1 MAAVSY
7 QTAASGPPAQLERTE
22 NMELNADAN
31 HVSPNVGL
39 LACIVGCV
47 CVWAVVGYALVAVLS

>member
-1 MAAVSY
+1 
-7 QTAASGPPAQLERTE
+7 
-22 NMELNADAN
+22 MELNADAN